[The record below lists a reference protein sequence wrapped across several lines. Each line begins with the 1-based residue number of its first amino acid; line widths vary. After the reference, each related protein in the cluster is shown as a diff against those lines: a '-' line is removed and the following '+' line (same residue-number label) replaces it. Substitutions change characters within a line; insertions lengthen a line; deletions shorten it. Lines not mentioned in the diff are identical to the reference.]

1 MNPPQIN
8 GPLWGFG
15 AACMKRLVVARGR
28 ISVSG
33 VSLIWPS
40 DVLLSQW
47 DVLAPFLVP
56 LRRPVCMVV
65 ALRLK
70 SYHLDVMSYSS
81 IVRFFFVFFFLPQR
95 KFVIRQHLDV
105 YLSESRCLRRLSV
118 LKREGV
124 YFQLSSLM
132 VILRLTMPGWIIATL

>member
-1 MNPPQIN
+1 
-8 GPLWGFG
+8 
-15 AACMKRLVVARGR
+15 
-28 ISVSG
+28 
-33 VSLIWPS
+33 
-40 DVLLSQW
+40 
-47 DVLAPFLVP
+47 
-56 LRRPVCMVV
+56 MVV

-81 IVRFFFVFFFLPQR
+81 IVRFSFFFVVVFFFLPQR